1 MQCYNSR
8 LAAVFRTVSACTI
21 SANAGWRLSTMT
33 RLNSAL
39 CLPTKGWKP
48 TDDNQSQQCTLH
60 VMLVD
65 QNQWCTL
72 SLLHENPLTMTR
84 INGVLFHCCM
94 KVHWQWSES
103 TAHSAYQ
110 WISKSHWQWSG
121 SSVHSICHAGW
132 KSTDNDQN
140 QQCSPPNGPLTK
152 IRIASARCLLYWI
165 QRQWPE
171 SMMHF
176 INAWW
181 RSTESSQPP
190 EPLWTHSGIKNKSGI
205 RVH

>member
-48 TDDNQSQQCTLH
+48 TDDNQSQQRTLH

-121 SSVHSICHAGW
+121 SSVHSHLSCCMKINWQWSEPTVQSAHQWA
-132 KSTDNDQN
+132 TDKDQDRQCTLPVILDPKTMTRINDALH
-140 QQCSPPNGPLTK
+140 QCLMK
-152 IRIASARCLLYWI
+152 IHWVVSAPR
-165 QRQWPE
+165 
-171 SMMHF
+171 
-176 INAWW
+176 A
-181 RSTESSQPP
+181 T
-190 EPLWTHSGIKNKSGI
+190 
-205 RVH
+205 VD